1 MRNIEGKKVDNEDS
15 QFQRYLRLVPAQN
28 NLKCPKILQLSI
40 KQAWRCFPK
49 FDHNSNNV
57 RNIINEELKWSL
69 NSINLEWI

>member
-40 KQAWRCFPK
+40 KQA
-49 FDHNSNNV
+49 
-57 RNIINEELKWSL
+57 
-69 NSINLEWI
+69 